1 MPIKPPDSA
10 NRFQDS
16 ENAGWR
22 ACRVCGTPEYRAIV
36 YFDTGTV
43 APTADAYSTVTKT
56 WTGGEVV
63 TGTTSGDTGIV
74 HMAYLRSGSYAGGD
88 AAGCLE
94 LRSPTGYERENFTI
108 FQKNEVLTGAS
119 AFRAAVVPDHPG
131 SLVVN
136 GNLYPI
142 SDLVEYRGGW
152 YCQPHFAWRFGHEWA
167 TDSVFKSS
175 LEKEREF

>member
-1 MPIKPPDSA
+1 MSVKPPDSV

-16 ENAGWR
+16 ENAGWKS
-22 ACRVCGTPEYRAIV
+22 CRVCGTQEFRAIV

-63 TGTTSGDTGIV
+63 TGTTSGHTGIV
-74 HMAYLRSGSYAGGD
+74 HKVYLRSGSYAGGD

-94 LRSPTGYERENFTI
+94 LRSPSGFNRENWTV
-108 FQKNEVLTGAS
+108 FQKNEALTGAS
-119 AFRAAVVPDHPG
+119 AFRAAVIPDHPG
-131 SLVVN
+131 SVVVN

-142 SDLVEYRGGW
+142 GDLVYYRGDY
-152 YCQPHFAWRFGHEWA
+152 YCAPHFAWRFGHEWA
-167 TDSVFKSS
+167 TDSTFKSS
-175 LEKEREF
+175 LEKTREF